1 VFIAVTIRAF
11 MLLFLAA
18 IGCGAEG
25 PAVSGGT
32 TDVGDATTGATAST
46 TDTASEGPTSASS
59 DASTSTGTS
68 PETCNGSALLCER
81 SYDAVVFPGT
91 HNSFSA
97 TESGFAPIAAN
108 QTHPIPT
115 QLADGIRVFLLDV
128 YLEGEETVLCHGAC
142 GFGSTPHREVLQQIA
157 DFLAAQPT
165 EVLTIIYEDHASAAE
180 IEADFVAIG
189 LVELTYVHD
198 GGPWPT
204 LSEMIA
210 ANTRL
215 VVTAEQGAP
224 PPPWYQHVWDLT
236 WDTPYTFMS
245 IDAFTCD
252 PNRGDPSHPL
262 FLVNHWVSTEANL
275 PDAAAAPSANALD
288 VLLDRIDACPR
299 LPTFLAV
306 DFYEQGDLFEAVQTL
321 NGL

>member
-1 VFIAVTIRAF
+1 
-11 MLLFLAA
+11 
-18 IGCGAEG
+18 
-25 PAVSGGT
+25 
-32 TDVGDATTGATAST
+32 
-46 TDTASEGPTSASS
+46 
-59 DASTSTGTS
+59 
-68 PETCNGSALLCER
+68 
-81 SYDAVVFPGT
+81 
-91 HNSFSA
+91 
-97 TESGFAPIAAN
+97 
-108 QTHPIPT
+108 
-115 QLADGIRVFLLDV
+115 
-128 YLEGEETVLCHGAC
+128 
-142 GFGSTPHREVLQQIA
+142 
-157 DFLAAQPT
+157 
-165 EVLTIIYEDHASAAE
+165 
-180 IEADFVAIG
+180 
-189 LVELTYVHD
+189 
-198 GGPWPT
+198 
-204 LSEMIA
+204 MIA